1 MNPVIR
7 HNAGRLATAAA
18 SVVLLSGSLA
28 GPALA
33 QSPAAPGLDPAVAD
47 CAKNLRIF
55 HVPKF
60 TGFIFFELAR
70 AGVNQAAAEFGAA
83 EPTYIGPDKADTQQ
97 QVQVLQNV
105 LPQNPDVIVLAALD
119 LNALSPSLIEARDAG
134 AVVVTYDADVSADA
148 RDLFTNMMTFPQQAQ
163 AMLDSALAND
173 PTGGKAIWL
182 APTATTAN
190 FISQKQAID
199 DLIAAQPDIY
209 GKIEFIDTLYMNDDP
224 EKAKQ
229 VATDAMAAHPDL
241 KYFVTG
247 SGMANPAVNQA
258 IIDSGKKGQVFSTGF
273 ALPSTMKSYLD
284 DGTSKQFALWNPTDF
299 GYLATYAGVLKKC
312 GAIQGTD
319 GETFT
324 AGRLGERTIG
334 TGGEVDLGVPLFF
347 TKECPDFGSCVDGVP
362 VAPAPSTTP

>member
-1 MNPVIR
+1 MNR
-7 HNAGRLATAAA
+7 TRRAAGRIVVSAAGLALVA
-18 SVVLLSGSLA
+18 GSLA
-28 GPALA
+28 APAGA
-33 QSPAAPGLDPAVAD
+33 QSPAAPALDPAVAD

-70 AGVNQAAAEFGAA
+70 EGVNQAAAEFGAA

-97 QVQVLQNV
+97 QVQVIQNV
-105 LPQNPDVIVLAALD
+105 LPQNPDVIVLASLD
-119 LNALSPSLIEARDAG
+119 LNALSPSLKEARDSG

-148 RDLFTNMMTFPQQAQ
+148 RDLFTNMMTFEQQAR

-173 PTGGKAIWL
+173 PAGGTAIWL
-182 APTATTAN
+182 APTPTTAN
-190 FISQKQAID
+190 FISQKEAID
-199 DLIAAQPDIY
+199 ALIAAEPDTY
-209 GKIEFIDTLYMNDDP
+209 GRIQFIDTLYMNDDP

-241 KYFVTG
+241 KYFITG

-258 IIDSGKKGQVFSTGF
+258 IVDAGKQGQVFSTGF
-273 ALPSTMKSYLD
+273 ALPSTMTTYLQ

-312 GAIQGTD
+312 GAITGAE

-324 AGRLGERTIG
+324 AGRLGDRTIIANN
-334 TGGEVDLGVPLFF
+334 EIDLGVPMFF
-347 TKECPDFGSCVDGVP
+347 TKDCPDFDSCK
-362 VAPAPSTTP
+362 AS

>member
-1 MNPVIR
+1 MLFR
-7 HNAGRLATAAA
+7 RMNAGRILVTGA
-18 SVVLLSGSLA
+18 SAVLLAGAMA
-28 GPALA
+28 GPTLA
-33 QSPAAPGLDPAVAD
+33 QSPAAGTAALSPEVLD

-70 AGVNQAAAEFGAA
+70 AGVNEAAKEFGAA
-83 EPTYIGPDKADTQQ
+83 EPVYVGPDNADTQK
-97 QVQVLQNV
+97 QVQVIQNI

-119 LNALSPSLIEARDAG
+119 LNALSPALKEARDSG
-134 AVVVTYDADVSADA
+134 TVVVTYDADVSPDA

-173 PTGGKAIWL
+173 PNGGKAIWL
-182 APTATTAN
+182 APTPTTAN
-190 FISQKQAID
+190 FISQKAAID
-199 DLIAAQPDIY
+199 ELIKSQPDKY

-224 EKAKQ
+224 EKSKQ

-258 IIDSGKKGQVFSTGF
+258 IVDAGKKGQVFSTGF

-284 DGTSKQFALWNPTDF
+284 DGTNKEFALWNPTDF
-299 GYLATYAGVLKKC
+299 GYLATYDAVLKKC
-312 GAIQGTD
+312 GAIQGVE

-334 TGGEVDLGVPLFF
+334 AGGEVDLGVPMFF

-362 VAPAPSTTP
+362 VASTAP